1 MTDPSVQVD
10 LEQGIV
16 EVGGIFRGRLQR
28 RGEVD
33 DLASGSNQQVRA
45 VRLTL
50 GYETEGRGD
59 VDKQTVAEQRFPVD
73 EYGRVDASF
82 GLAVPSNGPI
92 SYDGRLI
99 RVLWS
104 IQARVDV
111 KLAMDRTTD
120 IPVLIIPSGG
130 WGLYHQPH
138 PLPR

>member
-1 MTDPSVQVD
+1 MTDPSVQVE

-16 EVGGIFRGRLQR
+16 EVGGVFRGRLQR
-28 RGEVD
+28 AGEVD
-33 DLASGSNQQVRA
+33 DLASGSKQRVRA
-45 VRLTL
+45 VQLTL

-59 VDKQTVAEQRFPVD
+59 VSERTVAEERFPVD
-73 EYGRVDASF
+73 GYGRVDTSF
-82 GLAVPSNGPI
+82 RLAVPSNGPI

-99 RVLWS
+99 RVLWR
-104 IQARVDV
+104 IEARVDV

-120 IPVLIIPSGG
+120 IPVLVIPSGG